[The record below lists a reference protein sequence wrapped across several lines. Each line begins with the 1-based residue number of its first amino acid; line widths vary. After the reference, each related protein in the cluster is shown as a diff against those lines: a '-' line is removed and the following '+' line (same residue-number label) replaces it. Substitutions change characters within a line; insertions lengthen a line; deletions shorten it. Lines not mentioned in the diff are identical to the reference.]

1 LYNLVDDCLDHSA
14 TPTHQQSEKVH
25 NVYDKV
31 SASYRGITIRFAH
44 CYLQAI
50 LRFPCFNSIGQP
62 YDIWVINDL
71 IALRLKHWQTT
82 STAKKAVAKKVVTKK
97 TAAKKGRTTK
107 QSGVD
112 SAA

>member
-1 LYNLVDDCLDHSA
+1 M
-14 TPTHQQSEKVH
+14 
-25 NVYDKV
+25 
-31 SASYRGITIRFAH
+31 
-44 CYLQAI
+44 
-50 LRFPCFNSIGQP
+50 
-62 YDIWVINDL
+62 